1 MGKIMI
7 YEYQG
12 KRPQINKNSWVAENA
27 VIIGNVVLEEEVS
40 IWWNA
45 VLRGD
50 NEPIVIGKGSNIQDG
65 SVAHTDP
72 GYGLHIG
79 TNVTVGH
86 MAMIHGCTIG
96 DNSLIG
102 IGAIILNGAKIGKGC
117 LIGAN
122 SFIPEKKEIPD
133 NSIVLGAPG
142 KVIGEVQDKHKA
154 MMERAQKSYV
164 RRSYLYKSEL
174 VDISE
179 EFGFTKLD

>member
-1 MGKIMI
+1 MI

-12 KRPQINKNSWVAENA
+12 KRPQIHENCWVASNA
-27 VIIGNVVLEEEVS
+27 VLIGDVILEEETS

-50 NEPIVIGKGSNIQDG
+50 NEPITIGKGSNIQDG

-72 GYGLHIG
+72 GYGLTIG
-79 TNVTVGH
+79 QNVTVGH

-96 DNSLIG
+96 DNSLVG

-122 SFIPEKKEIPD
+122 SFIPEKREIPD

-142 KVIGEVQDKHKA
+142 KVIGDVQDKHKA
-154 MMERAQKSYV
+154 MMKRAQASYV
-164 RRSYLYKSEL
+164 KRSYLYKSEL
-174 VDISE
+174 VEITSE
-179 EFGFTKLD
+179 VM

>member
-1 MGKIMI
+1 
-7 YEYQG
+7 
-12 KRPQINKNSWVAENA
+12 VASNA
-27 VIIGNVVLEEEVS
+27 VVIGNVVLEEETS

-50 NEPIVIGKGSNIQDG
+50 NEQIFVGKGSNIQDG
-65 SVAHTDP
+65 SVVHTDP
-72 GYGLHIG
+72 GYGLIIG
-79 TNVTVGH
+79 ENVTIGH

-96 DNSLIG
+96 DGSLIG

-133 NSIVLGAPG
+133 NSSVLGAPG
-142 KVIGEVQDKHKA
+142 QVIGEVQDKHKA
-154 MMERAQKSYV
+154 MMERAQNSYI

-174 VDISE
+174 VDITE
-179 EFGFTKLD
+179 EIS

>member
-1 MGKIMI
+1 MI
-7 YEYQG
+7 YEYQN
-12 KRPQINKNSWVAENA
+12 KLPQIDNKSWVAPNA
-27 VIIGNVVLEEEVS
+27 VIIGSVILEEETS

-50 NEPIVIGKGSNIQDG
+50 NEKIHVGKGSNIQDG

-72 GYGLHIG
+72 GFGLYIG
-79 TNVTVGH
+79 KNVTVGH

-96 DNSLIG
+96 DGSLVG
-102 IGAIILNGAKIGKGC
+102 IGSIILNGAKIGKGC

-122 SFIPEKKEIPD
+122 SFIAENKEIPD

-142 KVIGEVQDKHKA
+142 KIIGEVREKHKA

-164 RRSYLYKSEL
+164 RRSIAYKTDL
-174 VDISE
+174 NDVTDN
-179 EFGFTKLD
+179 FKY